1 MADEINKTTQ
11 EEGNQIQDTTQMYLE
26 QIKELKAN
34 SVNREEYN
42 KLLEENRNLL
52 KTIVDGGTGESTEEP
67 EASRDIKEI
76 LTDFN
81 SETSNL
87 DHIKYVMELHNKR
100 LEEGINDFV
109 PQGHQ
114 ISPSDEDIRD
124 AKQVEDFL
132 NDLIKTADGNADV
145 FNNEYQRRVIDTVLP
160 RRK

>member
-1 MADEINKTTQ
+1 MADEILENQTQ
-11 EEGNQIQDTTQMYLE
+11 TQDDTTQMYLE
-26 QIKELKAN
+26 QIKELKKN
-34 SVNREEYN
+34 SVTKEQYD
-42 KLLEENRNLL
+42 KLMEENRNLL
-52 KTIVDGGTGESTEEP
+52 KSLVDGQAQTSTEDEKPSRSTEE
-67 EASRDIKEI
+67 I
-76 LTDFN
+76 LKDFN
-81 SETSNL
+81 ADTSNL

-132 NDLIKTADGNADV
+132 NDLIETADGNADV
-145 FNNEYQRRVIDTVLP
+145 FNNEYQRRVIDTILP

>member
-1 MADEINKTTQ
+1 MADEIIKTDEGTQ
-11 EEGNQIQDTTQMYLE
+11 TDTTQMYLD

-34 SVNREEYN
+34 SVNKEEYN

-52 KTIVDGGTGESTEEP
+52 KSLVEGGSADSTEEAP
-67 EASRDIKEI
+67 ASRDIKDI
-76 LTDFN
+76 LKDFN
-81 SETSNL
+81 DETSNL

-109 PQGHQ
+109 PLGHN
-114 ISPSDEDIRD
+114 ISPSDDDIRD

-132 NDLIKTADGNADV
+132 NDLIKTADGNPDV
-145 FNNEYQRRVIDTVLP
+145 FNNEYQRRVMDTVLP